1 MKLSFKLQEDK
12 NPVLK
17 ARIPI
22 SIFSQPFVSS
32 LTTTPPTT
40 TDSSGGGSG
49 SGGNKSSQNTS
60 FSLSTNFPSGPC
72 FKLSYA
78 PSASSAITIPFSLSL
93 KSGLGL
99 FGSPKDSPLIFSA
112 HFSLSSV
119 NPGTII
125 PTFALHFKPQ
135 FGNFS
140 LYKATSS
147 KPSLE
152 PDSRPHHVSG
162 QSASPSNSEFGS
174 PDSASVW
181 QDVKLEPRNASDDGL
196 DTLKFGYGNGLYS
209 TDGFGM
215 ERSLVRKDD
224 NKAGIFGGIAV
235 RARTMFPVTKRAV
248 VKLRWIVNLPSDLGS
263 KMPYLTINKIGVEKI
278 EEAKEAK
285 EAKEEKNKSMA
296 RNDDE
301 LKLLKGMYSWMRRDL
316 DMLEDENREMK
327 QCLEGMKHEISA
339 RKASR
344 ENEVHGWRA
353 PTPPVKNSNDFE
365 RWRNKKNSAEDNGGK
380 EGKKTASKLS
390 EVENELQKAIKAAPT

>member
-22 SIFSQPFVSS
+22 FIFSQPFVSS

-40 TDSSGGGSG
+40 TDYSGGGN
-49 SGGNKSSQNTS
+49 GGNKSSKSTS

-78 PSASSAITIPFSLSL
+78 PSATSATTIPFSLSL

-112 HFSLSSV
+112 QFSLSSV

-152 PDSRPHHVSG
+152 PNSRPHHVSG
-162 QSASPSNSEFGS
+162 QSASPSNSEFGTPD

-181 QDVKLEPRNASDDGL
+181 QDVKLEPRNASNDGL

-209 TDGFGM
+209 TDGFDM

-235 RARTMFPVTKRAV
+235 RARTMFPVTKRSV
-248 VKLRWIVNLPSDLGS
+248 VKLRWIVNLPSDVGS
-263 KMPYLTINKIGVEKI
+263 KLPYLTINKIGIEKI
-278 EEAKEAK
+278 EEAKEAN
-285 EAKEEKNKSMA
+285 EEKNKSMA

-301 LKLLKGMYSWMRRDL
+301 FELLKGMCTWMRRDL

-344 ENEVHGWRA
+344 ENEGHGWRA
-353 PTPPVKNSNDFE
+353 PTLPVKNSNDFE
-365 RWRNKKNSAEDNGGK
+365 RWRNKKISAEDNGGK
-380 EGKKTASKLS
+380 EGKKTVSKLS